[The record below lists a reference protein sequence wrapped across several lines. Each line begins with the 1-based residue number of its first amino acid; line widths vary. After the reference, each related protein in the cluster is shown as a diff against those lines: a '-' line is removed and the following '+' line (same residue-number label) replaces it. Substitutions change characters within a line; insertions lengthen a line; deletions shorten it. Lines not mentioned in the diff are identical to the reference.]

1 MFGLPLLTVITVNCD
16 NCEDIE
22 AVIEDLVLEKVEWF
36 LGRHKKTWGSNVVL
50 RLHSNGCTSGKIIC
64 TGQSSDS
71 WRSLFIMHD
80 NNISDCYL
88 KTDCRETSVLQ

>member
-36 LGRHKKTWGSNVVL
+36 LGRHKKT
-50 RLHSNGCTSGKIIC
+50 
-64 TGQSSDS
+64 
-71 WRSLFIMHD
+71 
-80 NNISDCYL
+80 
-88 KTDCRETSVLQ
+88 